1 MKKVLVIAALA
12 FVSFANA
19 QKKGSILLAGN
30 IGFSTEKIT
39 AASDDETKTNEFSFS
54 PRVGYQFND
63 NWTVGISGSVRSKK
77 VETTTDEG
85 PLFGNVT
92 SEDKDNNFAVGPFV
106 RYSRSLTETF
116 GFFADLDAGYQTE
129 KSTFNTGFPDAE
141 DSEVKGNGVYARITP
156 AIFINVKN
164 YFGLNVSFGGL
175 GFDSLNYDDNG
186 GDRSN
191 FGLNFGETINIGI
204 SKNF

>member
-12 FVSFANA
+12 MVSFANA
-19 QKKGSILLAGN
+19 QKGTILVGGN
-30 IGFSTEKIT
+30 LGFSSNKVT
-39 AASDDETKTNEFSFS
+39 AADDDETKVNAFEFN

-63 NWTVGISGSVRSKK
+63 NWTVGISGG
-77 VETTTDEG
+77 VESRKTE
-85 PLFGNVT
+85 NT
-92 SEDKDNNFAVGPFV
+92 SEEPFLGDITSENKATTFAVGPFV
-106 RYSRSLTETF
+106 RYSKSITEIF
-116 GFFADLDAGYQTE
+116 GVFADLDAGFQSE
-129 KSTFNTGFPDAE
+129 KNTFNSGFPEAE

-156 AIFINVKN
+156 AIFINVKKG
-164 YFGLNVSFGGL
+164 FGLNVSFGGL